1 MELLT
6 VEGAS
11 IKPPFALIA
20 IVVAFVSANVGP
32 LEILLDVPCNFLG
45 AKILYPSNF
54 FSAASSRLKLKDDRP
69 AVLNSGVISP
79 LSFSAGVNSRL

>member
-1 MELLT
+1 MG
-6 VEGAS
+6 GAF
-11 IKPPFALIA
+11 IKPSFALIA
-20 IVVAFVSANVGP
+20 IVAAFVSANVGP
-32 LEILLDVPCNFLG
+32 LEILLDVPCNLPG
-45 AKILYPSNF
+45 TETRYPSNS

>member
-20 IVVAFVSANVGP
+20 IVVAIVSANVGP
-32 LEILLDVPCNFLG
+32 LETLLDVPSKFPG
-45 AKILYPSNF
+45 GEISYPSNF

-69 AVLNSGVISP
+69 AVLNSGVTSP